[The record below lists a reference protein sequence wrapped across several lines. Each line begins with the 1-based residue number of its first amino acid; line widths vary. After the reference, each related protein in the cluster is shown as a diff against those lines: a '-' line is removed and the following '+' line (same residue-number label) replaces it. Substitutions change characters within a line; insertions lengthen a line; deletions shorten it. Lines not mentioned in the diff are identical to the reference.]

1 MALVVFDRGTRIKTP
16 ASSIFPPRRVEASSA
31 SAAEPAIPSGQ
42 NSARAEHEQLI
53 EDFSHLGHSSEQH
66 SSEHQSSEHKAAVQ
80 AYASNAEQS
89 EPKKPQILARQIMS
103 SPVISCQIDT
113 PVTQAIS
120 QMETAGVHYLA
131 VFDMQSELT
140 GMVNRRDLLASH
152 KLANS
157 SVESAIQQH
166 FLAATPDTPVL
177 QIASNLLEYQCGA
190 VLVLDTED
198 QLSGIITR
206 TDLIRLLI
214 SQARVEGWV

>member
-31 SAAEPAIPSGQ
+31 SAADPAIPSGQ
-42 NSARAEHEQLI
+42 NSARAEHEQQI
-53 EDFSHLGHSSEQH
+53 EDFAHLAESA
-66 SSEHQSSEHKAAVQ
+66 EHKAAVK
-80 AYASNAEQS
+80 AYASNAEASQQR
-89 EPKKPQILARQIMS
+89 KPEILARQIMS

-113 PVTQAIS
+113 PVSQAIS

-131 VFDMQSELT
+131 VFDTQSELT
-140 GMVNRRDLLASH
+140 GLVNRRDLQISH
-152 KLANS
+152 KLVNS
-157 SVESAIQQH
+157 SVEAAIQQH